1 MSTGPGHGREP
12 AAATTR
18 DAGTD
23 RRHPAGF
30 GPQGWVRHVALPAV
44 AERLSLSRYARD
56 RRLVGATPE
65 ALAARKVGY
74 GVAGLALPVLLSAA
88 LLLMGSR
95 LPVVAPLAA
104 GVALG
109 AVAVLA
115 AGPIPATGCR
125 QGPRGYATGRLR
137 LTATW
142 SRSNA
147 SRTPGRPKR
156 STVPPPSGSRSS
168 SPTSVTLCCAP
179 SSTDVRPGPG

>member
-109 AVAVLA
+109 RLLFWLPDRSLRQDAGKARA
-115 AGPIPATGCR
+115 AMR
-125 QGPRGYATGRLR
+125 QAAYA
-137 LTATW
+137 
-142 SRSNA
+142 
-147 SRTPGRPKR
+147 
-156 STVPPPSGSRSS
+156 
-168 SPTSVTLCCAP
+168 
-179 SSTDVRPGPG
+179 